1 MLIAGENMPNP
12 LLPDLH
18 RRAFLRNSA
27 ALSALLAAGVWPF
40 PEAWAKP
47 APAGTLHA
55 GPMQGYVAARSGIV
69 WVQTPGAA
77 EVFIEFAPVD
87 SLENKQ
93 RTTPIK
99 TLATNEFCTHI
110 VCDNLTP
117 GVSYR
122 CIAFVNN
129 QPVSD
134 KPITL
139 RTQKILQYRSP
150 APDFTVLTG
159 SCAYISDP
167 LHDRP
172 GNSYGG
178 GYEIYT
184 PMTQENADLMVWLGD
199 NLYFREADLLSP
211 QGMAQR
217 YLKDRAF
224 APLQTFLRS
233 CPQVAIWD
241 DHDYGPNDSEMSF
254 EFKDDALRLFKTYWA
269 NPSYGTVQTPGVFT
283 KVSQYDADFF
293 LLDDRYWRS
302 ADKTSPG
309 DISKAMFGKA
319 QIEWLKNALLFSRA
333 PFKIIVAGGQF
344 FNDDDMYEGWN
355 QYPVERAEFLGWLQQ
370 YQIPGVLFLSGDRHI
385 TELIR
390 YPRPRYSAKHDY
402 PLIEFT
408 SSPLNSSPAKGDQN
422 PNRVPDTL
430 VEARNY
436 GVLKFS
442 GDTKNRTLT
451 LQTKS
456 VEGQVLWSHEVTL
469 TDLGHGNNE
478 K

>member
-1 MLIAGENMPNP
+1 MTQPHEPN
-12 LLPDLH
+12 LH
-18 RRAFLRNSA
+18 RRSFLRGSA
-27 ALSALLAAGVWPF
+27 TISTLLAMGVWPF
-40 PEAWAKP
+40 PSAWAEP

-69 WVQTPGAA
+69 WLQTPGTA
-77 EVFIEFAPVD
+77 EVFIEFAALDNPD
-87 SLENKQ
+87 KKR
-93 RTTPIK
+93 RTDPIS
-99 TLATNEFCTHI
+99 TVESQEFCAHI
-110 VCDNLTP
+110 VCDDLTP
-117 GVSYR
+117 GVNYR
-122 CIAFVNN
+122 CIAYVNN
-129 QPVSD
+129 QPVSN
-134 KPITL
+134 KPIIL
-139 RTQKILQYRSP
+139 RTQEIWQFRKP

-159 SCAYISDP
+159 SCAYINEP
-167 LHDRP
+167 LYDRP
-172 GNSYGG
+172 GTAYGG

-184 PMTQENADLMVWLGD
+184 PMSQEKADLMVWLGD

-211 QGMAQR
+211 QGMALR
-217 YLKDRAF
+217 YQKDRAF

-241 DHDYGPNDSEMSF
+241 DHDYGPNDGDTSF
-254 EFKDDALRLFKTYWA
+254 IFKDDALRLFKTYWS
-269 NPSYGTVQTPGVFT
+269 NPSYGTAQTPGVFT

-302 ADKTSPG
+302 ADRTYPG
-309 DISKAMFGKA
+309 DANKVMFGQA
-319 QIEWLKNALLFSRA
+319 QMAWLKNALLYSNAR
-333 PFKIIVAGGQF
+333 FKIIAAGGQF
-344 FNDDDMYEGWN
+344 FNDDDKYEGWN
-355 QYPVERAEFLGWLQQ
+355 QYPVERAEFLGWLQTN
-370 YQIPGVLFLSGDRHI
+370 QIPGVLFLSGDRHI

-390 YPRPRYSAKHDY
+390 YPRPRYVSKHDY

-408 SSPLNSSPAKGDQN
+408 SSPINSGPAKGDKN

-436 GVLKFS
+436 GVLKFA

-456 VEGQVLWSHEVTL
+456 VEGKVLWSHTL
-469 TDLGHGNNE
+469 TLADLGYGNHE

>member
-1 MLIAGENMPNP
+1 MTNQHEPN
-12 LLPDLH
+12 LN
-18 RRAFLRNSA
+18 RRSFLRGGA
-27 ALSALLAAGVWPF
+27 TLSTLLAAGVWPF
-40 PEAWAKP
+40 PIAWADP

-69 WVQTPGAA
+69 WLQTPGKA
-77 EVFIEFAPVD
+77 EVFIEYAALNNLNKKHRTDPVQTMA
-87 SLENKQ
+87 EQ
-93 RTTPIK
+93 
-99 TLATNEFCTHI
+99 EFCAHI
-110 VCDNLTP
+110 VCDDLIP
-117 GVSYR
+117 GVNYH
-122 CIAFVNN
+122 CIAYVNN
-129 QPVSD
+129 KPVSD
-134 KPITL
+134 KTITL
-139 RTQKILQYRSP
+139 RTQEIWRYRKP

-159 SCAYISDP
+159 SCAFINDP
-167 LHDRP
+167 LYDRP
-172 GNSYGG
+172 GTGYGS

-184 PMTQENADLMVWLGD
+184 PMSQEKADLMVWLGD

-211 QGMAQR
+211 QGMALR
-217 YLKDRAF
+217 YRKDRAF

-241 DHDYGPNDSEMSF
+241 DHDFGPNDSETSF
-254 EFKDDALRLFKTYWA
+254 EFKDEALRLFKTYWA
-269 NPSYGTVQTPGVFT
+269 NPSFGNKQTPGVFT
-283 KVSQYDADFF
+283 KVTQYDVDFF

-302 ADKTSPG
+302 ADRILPG
-309 DISKAMFGKA
+309 AANKVMFGKA
-319 QIEWLKNALLFSRA
+319 QMQWLKNALLFSNAR
-333 PFKIIVAGGQF
+333 FKIIAAGGQF

-355 QYPVERAEFLGWLQQ
+355 QYPIERAEFLGWLQTN
-370 YQIPGVLFLSGDRHI
+370 QIPGVLFLSGDRHI

-390 YPRPRYSAKHDY
+390 YPRPRYVGKHDY

-408 SSPLNSSPAKGDQN
+408 SSPLNSGPAKGDKN

-436 GVLKFS
+436 GVLKFA

-456 VEGQVLWSHEVTL
+456 VEGKVLWSHTL
-469 TDLGHGNNE
+469 TLADLGYSSHE